1 MFLSLVTV
9 EVSRLVQVRDGTTL
23 ISRLDLVITNPSSMN
38 ILETTDLT
46 KRFFGYTA
54 VDDLDYQLKEGEVAS
69 LIGPNGAGKTT
80 FFNLLTGEFS
90 PSEGQ
95 IFLHG
100 EDITDMPAHQR
111 VHQGIGRVFQISNLF
126 PGLTTFEHIRIG
138 VHSRQ
143 GGRDGGNWFR
153 DAYSSDEI
161 KETVN
166 RILETLGLQK
176 YAAREASELSHGDK
190 RKLEI
195 GMALS
200 LEPNVLLL
208 DEPAGGLPDEEVK
221 EIIGLIQDLSE
232 NYTIL
237 LVEHKMDVVMELSD
251 RISVLHSGALIADGT
266 AAEVRANDRVKEVY
280 LGEDEIHA

>member
-1 MFLSLVTV
+1 MTF
-9 EVSRLVQVRDGTTL
+9 
-23 ISRLDLVITNPSSMN
+23 
-38 ILETTDLT
+38 LETTNLT
-46 KRFFGYTA
+46 KRFDGFTA
-54 VDDLDYQLKEGEVAS
+54 VDDVDYQLEEGEVAS

-80 FFNLLTGEFS
+80 FFNLLSGEFF
-90 PSEGQ
+90 PTEGQ
-95 IFLHG
+95 IFLNG
-100 EDITDMPAHQR
+100 EDITERPAHER
-111 VHQGIGRVFQISNLF
+111 VHRGIGRVFQISNLF

-143 GGRDGGNWFR
+143 RGLDGGNWFN
-153 DAYSSDEI
+153 DAYSSEKITDAVYE
-161 KETVN
+161 V
-166 RILETLGLQK
+166 LATLGLQK
-176 YAAREASELSHGDK
+176 YATREASVLSHGDK

-221 EIIGLIQDLSE
+221 EIIGLIKDLSE
-232 NYTIL
+232 DRTIL

-280 LGEDEIHA
+280 LGEEDIHA